1 MVPREIDVP
10 SAFLPPSWHASLRH
24 RRAGSRRLSRVIL
37 GARYAL
43 IVSVLVVGIAVL
55 VGVPLGAIAGYRRA
69 ARMLL
74 MMRTTDLF
82 LQPPRALLLA
92 MAITAAL
99 GPGLEHAALALA
111 IAWWPWYTRIARA
124 TAVSLREQPF
134 IDAARA
140 IGVRDS
146 SVVMRHIIPNSLGPI
161 VVQATVDVGTVILA
175 AGSLAFIGLGARP
188 PTPDWADGG
197 AGPDLH
203 PRPVV
208 DRQLPGPGHL
218 HRRAGLQRA
227 RRPAAAAARPEAA
240 MTTVSPASAALPL
253 HDLGDS
259 LLRIRDLR
267 LAFVRDD
274 GSATVALH
282 GIDLDVAAGEALGV
296 VGETGCGKTVTRP
309 GRDAAAA
316 RERTRQRRADDVRRP

>member
-1 MVPREIDVP
+1 MAVVTSPPEALLGRRLGPRLRHLKGDPLAGIALLIIGVFIILAVFGMQLAPYPGNGAGQIDVP
-10 SAFLPPSWHASLRH
+10 NAFLAPSWAHLFGTDELGRDVF
-24 RRAGSRRLSRVIL
+24 SRVIL

-55 VGVPLGAIAGYRRA
+55 VGVPLGAIAGYRRGRA
-69 ARMLL
+69 DAVI
-74 MMRTTDLF
+74 MRTTDLF
-82 LQPPRALLLA
+82 LAFPPLLLA

-188 PTPDWADGG
+188 PTPDWGLMVAQGRTYILDQWWIASFPGL
-197 AGPDLH
+197 AIFI
-203 PRPVV
+203 VV
-208 DRQLPGPGHL
+208 L
-218 HRRAGLQRA
+218 AFN
-227 RRPAAAAARPEAA
+227 
-240 MTTVSPASAALPL
+240 V
-253 HDLGDS
+253 LGDL
-259 LLRIRDLR
+259 LLRL
-267 LAFVRDD
+267 
-274 GSATVALH
+274 
-282 GIDLDVAAGEALGV
+282 LD
-296 VGETGCGKTVTRP
+296 P
-309 GRDAAAA
+309 
-316 RERTRQRRADDVRRP
+316 RQR